1 MKADYVK
8 YMAERFGIHKEVF
21 RNYTFRESGEKVY
34 IMSPDIADKDVSGL
48 RIRGTGI
55 VFGRFF
61 KKEDKI
67 KPTTNMLQ
75 IFGKFATKN
84 IVELTEEEKS
94 QYLRGFD
101 IEREMDAENGY
112 VIVKHEQDVLG
123 CGLYV
128 SGSLKNQI
136 PKAKRLPLEKTGHLE
151 KTGN

>member
-8 YMAERFGIHKEVF
+8 YMGDRFGVSKEVF
-21 RNYTFRESGEKVY
+21 RNYTFRESGERVH
-34 IMSPDIADKDVSGL
+34 IMSPDIADKDLSGL

-61 KKEDKI
+61 KKEAKI

-84 IVELTEEEKS
+84 VVELTGEEKE

-101 IEREMDAENGY
+101 IDRELGAENGY
-112 VIVKHEQDVLG
+112 VIVKHGQDVLG

-128 SGSLKNQI
+128 NGSLKNQI
-136 PKAKRLPLEKTGHLE
+136 PKAKRLPLEKTS
-151 KTGN
+151 N

>member
-1 MKADYVK
+1 MKADYVR
-8 YMAERFGIHKEVF
+8 YMGKWFGISREVF

-34 IMSPDIADKDVSGL
+34 IMSPDIANKDVGGL
-48 RIRGTGI
+48 RIRGAGI

-61 KKEDKI
+61 KNEDKF
-67 KPTTNMLQ
+67 KPTTNILQ

-84 IVELTEEEKS
+84 VVELTDKEKG

-112 VIVKHEQDVLG
+112 VIVKHGQDVLG

-136 PKAKRLPLEKTGHLE
+136 PKAKRLPPEK
-151 KTGN
+151 